1 MLIITY
7 TPMYSARRIV
17 INFCV
22 PQLLQL
28 IKTILIG
35 PIGNGARGTIFAT
48 LTLNAYSLHEMKVSP
63 SITISVMI
71 LHKQRSHPSFLY

>member
-35 PIGNGARGTIFAT
+35 PIGNGAKRNDFRNVDAECVLPARDESISFNYHFSND
-48 LTLNAYSLHEMKVSP
+48 LT
-63 SITISVMI
+63 
-71 LHKQRSHPSFLY
+71 